1 MIIEACSR
9 YFLNF
14 ERSLTSLHFK
24 LKITSTDIMSI
35 NVKNYLVSGLTHSHY
50 MTLFEKKTILPCFK
64 IS

>member
-14 ERSLTSLHFK
+14 EKSLTSLHFK

-35 NVKNYLVSGLTHSHY
+35 NVKNYLVSGLTHSHN
-50 MTLFEKKTILPCFK
+50 MTLFEKKNYSAMF
-64 IS
+64 